1 MKKEL
6 VKKVVKPGAFVQ
18 LKGVVQ
24 KNSPAILTGLGVA
37 GLISTTVMAVQA
49 TPKALCILEEDH
61 LERNGTL
68 GLTDVKATKKE
79 IIKLTWKCYIPTMI
93 MGGFTIGCII
103 SANNINNKRNA
114 ALASLYSL
122 TEKSLKQYQE
132 KVVETIGENKAR
144 AIKDDIAKDN
154 LLANPIDE
162 STEIIITGNGETL
175 CYDALAGRYFRSD
188 IESIRKILNQLSRD
202 LMSEMFIPLNNVY
215 YELGLS
221 GTILGDQVG
230 WHIDDGLIEPQF
242 SSQLTEKDTP
252 CLVLD
257 FSVQPRYVNFN

>member
-1 MKKEL
+1 MKKL
-6 VKKVVKPGAFVQ
+6 VKPGTMNQ

-24 KNSPAILTGLGVA
+24 KNSPAILTGLSVA

-49 TPKALCILEEDH
+49 TPKVMDIINN
-61 LERNGTL
+61 ERHDRADRDEYFIYGETPIPKIDL
-68 GLTDVKATKKE
+68 
-79 IIKLTWKCYIPTMI
+79 IKLTWKCYIPTMI

-144 AIKDDIAKDN
+144 DIKDDIAKDN
-154 LLANPIDE
+154 LLDNPVGNHE
-162 STEIIITGNGETL
+162 VIITGNGETL
-175 CYDALAGRYFRSD
+175 CYDALGGRYFKSD
-188 IESIRKILNQLSRD
+188 IESIRKVLNQLSRD
-202 LMSEMFIPLNNVY
+202 LMSEMFIPLNRVY
-215 YELGLS
+215 FELGLS
-221 GTILGDQVG
+221 ESIIGDMVG

-242 SSQLTEKDTP
+242 TSQLTEDDIP

-257 FSVQPRYVNFN
+257 FSVQPRYYNFN

>member
-1 MKKEL
+1 M
-6 VKKVVKPGAFVQ
+6 KKVVKPGTMNR

-24 KNSPAILTGLGVA
+24 KNSPAILTGLSVA

-49 TPKALCILEEDH
+49 TPKALAILDSQ
-61 LERNGTL
+61 LGVDKERPY
-68 GLTDVKATKKE
+68 DRFTKKE
-79 IIKLTWKCYIPTMI
+79 IVQLTWRCYIPTMI
-93 MGGFTIGCII
+93 MGGFTVGCII

-144 AIKDDIAKDN
+144 AIEDDIAKDT
-154 LLANPIDE
+154 LLANPID
-162 STEIIITGNGETL
+162 SSNDIVITGNGDTL
-175 CYDALAGRYFRSD
+175 CYDALGGRYFKSD
-188 IESIRKILNQLSRD
+188 IESIRKVLNQLSRD

-221 GTILGDQVG
+221 ESIIGDMVG
-230 WHIDDGLIEPQF
+230 WHIDDGLIEPRF
-242 SSQLTEKDTP
+242 SSQLTENDIP
-252 CLVLD
+252 CLVLN
-257 FSVQPRYVNFN
+257 FSVEPRYADFN